1 MIQSSIKTIIKALN
15 EHDKDYLA
23 EIKKLQDKLDGYMKE
38 RETIIKA
45 LKENKIDSLKWYF
58 GIE

>member
-15 EHDKDYLA
+15 EHDKEYLS
-23 EIKKLQDKLDGYMKE
+23 EIKKLENKLDGYMKE
-38 RETIIKA
+38 REAIIKA
-45 LKENKIDSLKWYF
+45 LKENKIDNLKWYF

>member
-15 EHDKDYLA
+15 EHDQEYLK

-38 RETIIKA
+38 RDSIIKA
-45 LKENKIDSLKWYF
+45 LKEDKIDNLKWYF
-58 GIE
+58 GI